1 MKKIFKIFILSFLIL
16 VLTKDT
22 YAKEKT
28 VETNINFTH
37 LNVNEEDGIKVTNSK
52 KVTAK
57 LSKNIAKI
65 SVKGNKITIKAKK
78 IGITDLT
85 IKSPGMTSKKVRIS
99 ITKRNK
105 KETEKSIIKQIK
117 GISSFCKDDIE
128 KYPYLDWKSYKN
140 TSDVY
145 RHALNEQ
152 WKGMPEYLRDC
163 LVACKIKIIFDGAI
177 DNPIATAGTVGL
189 ADYGEK
195 EITLVKPDKRD
206 DNYDYEI
213 SLALIHEAAHIFDF
227 LAKYDYNFNVKTK
240 LKGEYKNNPEKYGGY
255 GSTDLTEF
263 YAECIKYESLKH
275 IDLRTEESIL
285 EELSEKS
292 CLEFRGITIKKPVIK
307 YGNVNGLRKA
317 LETKYTDIEVYNYIK
332 SKLIDIYRDQIPEDF
347 TFEEIQLRPL

>member
-16 VLTKDT
+16 VSTKDA

-78 IGITDLT
+78 VGITDLT
-85 IKSPGMTSKKVRIS
+85 VKSPGMTSKKVRIS

-145 RHALNEQ
+145 KHALNEQ

-163 LVACKIKIIFDGAI
+163 LIACNTKIIFTEVVIGDDSLLLVDAHIDKEYEEGSIGIYQAI
-177 DNPIATAGTVGL
+177 DSKN
-189 ADYGEK
+189 
-195 EITLVKPDKRD
+195 
-206 DNYDYEI
+206 
-213 SLALIHEAAHIFDF
+213 DF
-227 LAKYDYNFNVKTK
+227 
-240 LKGEYKNNPEKYGGY
+240 
-255 GSTDLTEF
+255 
-263 YAECIKYESLKH
+263 H
-275 IDLRTEESIL
+275 
-285 EELSEKS
+285 
-292 CLEFRGITIKKPVIK
+292 
-307 YGNVNGLRKA
+307 
-317 LETKYTDIEVYNYIK
+317 
-332 SKLIDIYRDQIPEDF
+332 YR
-347 TFEEIQLRPL
+347 